1 MKIPMKQRVKISLE
15 DKAKIIEESKKPGF
29 NKKQAEEKYGRTTI
43 SNIFKN
49 QTQILKELDRFQVLE
64 GFNKNSKLVRRK
76 IINNDIE
83 FLQLQGLAVF
93 LPIILSYLDNKS
105 LCHFR
110 LTCKQLA
117 EMIREKNIWR
127 FRIITH
133 IKGSQNRV
141 SELISICYFNLIPN
155 PTWMLNEVE
164 LNNNSL
170 ESLEEFA
177 KRFGQTGWRQTTL
190 EINKIWKKAMN
201 KL

>member
-1 MKIPMKQRVKISLE
+1 M
-15 DKAKIIEESKKPGF
+15 
-29 NKKQAEEKYGRTTI
+29 
-43 SNIFKN
+43 
-49 QTQILKELDRFQVLE
+49 
-64 GFNKNSKLVRRK
+64 
-76 IINNDIE
+76 
-83 FLQLQGLAVF
+83 
-93 LPIILSYLDNKS
+93 
-105 LCHFR
+105 CHFR

-117 EMIREKNIWR
+117 EIIREKNIWR

>member
-1 MKIPMKQRVKISLE
+1 M
-15 DKAKIIEESKKPGF
+15 
-29 NKKQAEEKYGRTTI
+29 
-43 SNIFKN
+43 
-49 QTQILKELDRFQVLE
+49 
-64 GFNKNSKLVRRK
+64 RRK

-105 LCHFR
+105 LCQFR

-155 PTWMLNEVE
+155 PKWMLNEVE